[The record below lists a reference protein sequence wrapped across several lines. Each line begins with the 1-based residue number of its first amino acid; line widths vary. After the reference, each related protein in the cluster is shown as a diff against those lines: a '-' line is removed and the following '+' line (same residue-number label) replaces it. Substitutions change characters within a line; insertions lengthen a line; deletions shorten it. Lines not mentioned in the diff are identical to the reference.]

1 MQQTEILITSYHV
14 SRIIFIERESS
25 VDEDGSHFDAIAA
38 DGSDDDGEDEEGK
51 GETADQLPLHIHIW
65 EQVGATNFQLK
76 SMLDW
81 I

>member
-1 MQQTEILITSYHV
+1 M
-14 SRIIFIERESS
+14 
-25 VDEDGSHFDAIAA
+25 DEDGSHFDAIAA